1 MNLLDQI
8 RANIRDAL
16 TKRAEHQAK
25 IDAAISAA
33 EERGEG
39 ALSEEEERVLTE
51 ARAAVH
57 LIDHGDEE
65 RGIVGIKA
73 MEAREAELV
82 ADEEARKQA
91 DALATRMGAPATP
104 SPVSR
109 VNEPDLYRDGG
120 EHSWFSD
127 AYRSQF
133 NNDRDAGDRLFRHGQ
148 FEAERRNEQR
158 DATVSAFGALIP
170 PQYLTDQY
178 AAIAR
183 AGRPFLNA
191 LTSLPLPS
199 RGTTFNIPRGTTG
212 TTVAEQSSEGDA
224 LSETDFDETTLAVSV
239 KTYGGAQDIS
249 RQALERGEAIDRIIY
264 NDLAAAYA
272 AAVDSAYVALA
283 LSGVSATVA
292 YTDASPTVAEIW
304 PKLADAIQRVN
315 ANRYLPATAI
325 FMHPRRW
332 GWFTAALDSSNR
344 PLVGLESVQNPMA
357 LGKAAEYGQV
367 VGSIQGLPVVT
378 DANMATNL
386 GSGTDEDRI
395 IVARTPDLLLWE
407 EGDGAP
413 RELRFDQPQGK
424 KLVVEVAVY
433 GYSAFTAGR
442 YPTALY
448 AVGGTGTVA
457 PSF

>member
-8 RANIRDAL
+8 RANIRANLD
-16 TKRAEHQAK
+16 TRAQRQAEV
-25 IDAAISAA
+25 DAAIATA
-33 EERGEG
+33 EERGDG
-39 ALSEEEERVLTE
+39 VLTPDEEAALTE
-51 ARAAVH
+51 ARAAVVT
-57 LIDHGDEE
+57 LDEE
-65 RGIVGIKA
+65 RSA
-73 MEAREAELV
+73 LEAREAELV
-82 ADEEARKQA
+82 EIAEARAAA
-91 DALATRMGAPATP
+91 DATATRMGAPATP

-264 NDLAAAYA
+264 NDLASAYA
-272 AAVDSAYVALA
+272 AKVDAAYVAVA
-283 LSGVSATVA
+283 IAAEAATVA
-292 YTDASPTVAEIW
+292 YTDASPTVGELW

-315 ANRYLPATAI
+315 SNRYLPATAM

-332 GWFTAALDSSNR
+332 GWITAAVDSTGR
-344 PLVGLESVQNPMA
+344 PLFGNEQVQNVMA

-367 VGSIQGLPVVT
+367 VGSLQSMPVIT
-378 DANMATNL
+378 DANIATNA
-386 GSGTDEDRI
+386 GAGTNEDHI
-395 IVARTPDLLLWE
+395 LIARTIDLLLWE

-424 KLVVEVAVY
+424 KLVVEVGVY

-448 AVGGTGTVA
+448 GVGGTGLVT